1 LNKKQSGANDR
12 PVVQPGIGPEETA
25 VIQAPADPA
34 GPDSAVTARREIPET
49 PSSQAPPIQE
59 PLAPAARQAE
69 PAQPASRQEIRER
82 TIYFSQVDRSGIIL
96 RVSVNRN
103 LPVSD
108 TPLIDALNALIE
120 GTTAEENN
128 RGLISL
134 IPSGTRLLSARVS
147 DSTAFISF
155 SEEFQ
160 FNSYG
165 VDGYAGQLK
174 QVIYTATEFS
184 GVRDVQILIDG
195 RRVDFL
201 GEGIWIGSPLNRE
214 RP

>member
-1 LNKKQSGANDR
+1 M
-12 PVVQPGIGPEETA
+12 
-25 VIQAPADPA
+25 
-34 GPDSAVTARREIPET
+34 
-49 PSSQAPPIQE
+49 
-59 PLAPAARQAE
+59 
-69 PAQPASRQEIRER
+69 
-82 TIYFSQVDRSGIIL
+82 